1 LSGSPERNPPNIE
14 GLSVETN
21 EPMTRRL
28 ISKRLVGKVG
38 AFRQVDGDILAQTM
52 HNIDAPA
59 GYVGD

>member
-1 LSGSPERNPPNIE
+1 MSGSPERNPPNIE

-38 AFRQVDGDILAQTM
+38 AFRQVHGEILAQTM
-52 HNIDAPA
+52 HNIDARA
-59 GYVGD
+59 DYVGD